1 MMKKKQADFSIAER
15 THSPLLYD
23 LIVFDIDGTI
33 TQHISSWQFLHEKL
47 DQWDN
52 QAILYQDQFL
62 AGKISYKRF
71 CKLDAAHWKGMD
83 VFRLSGLFKEI
94 SFAENVEKAVRILKE
109 KGFKLAAVS
118 TGIQFIVDRIK
129 EELAFD
135 YVIGNRL
142 KVRKGKLTGGVT
154 INVSHLGKG
163 RVLKDLL
170 RRFQVSHSKLI
181 VVGDSEGDIPMMK
194 MAGYAIAFNASSPA
208 LEQVAD
214 YCCRTD
220 DFMEVCEKILEV
232 S

>member
-1 MMKKKQADFSIAER
+1 MAQKERADFSIAEK
-15 THSPLLYD
+15 THSPLRYD

-52 QAILYQDQFL
+52 QAIQYQNQFL
-62 AGKISYKRF
+62 ARKISYKRF

-83 VFRLSGLFKEI
+83 VDRLYGLFQEI
-94 SFAENVEKAVRILKE
+94 SFAKNVEKAVRILKK
-109 KGFKLAAVS
+109 KGFKLAAIS
-118 TGIQFIVDRIK
+118 TGIQFIVDRIRK
-129 EELAFD
+129 ELAFE

-142 KVRKGKLTGGVT
+142 KVRKGRLTGGVT

-170 RRFQVSHSKLI
+170 RRFQVAQSRLI

-208 LEQVAD
+208 LNQVAD

-220 DFMEVCEKILEV
+220 DFMEICEKILEV